1 MGKIDLIVQP
11 VASEMKE
18 FNQFF
23 RNYLTSDTRIL
34 NIITRYVIKTKG
46 KQMRPL
52 LVFLS
57 ARLFGETKASAYHA
71 AVLIE
76 LMHTATLIHDDVV
89 DDSDKRRG
97 FLSINSVWKN
107 KIAVLVG
114 DYFLAKG
121 LLLSVDKNEYELL
134 RIMSDAVKEMSEGEI
149 LQIRQSRKL
158 SITEEQ
164 YFEIIR
170 KKTAALISACASC
183 GAKSV
188 GASDED
194 VRQMAQFGEN
204 IGIAFQIKD
213 DLLDYQIKT
222 STGKPSGNDLKEKK
236 ITLLLIYSL
245 QHSSNQE
252 RKNILSII
260 NKGKTNNK
268 EKEFENFISFIT
280 SKGGIEYSTLKMNEF
295 KDKALQILD
304 QYPDNPSK
312 ISLKEFAL
320 FTIDRKQ

>member
-1 MGKIDLIVQP
+1 MGKIDLILQP

-57 ARLFGETKASAYHA
+57 ARLFDDTKSSAYHA

-121 LLLSVDKNEYELL
+121 LLLSVEKNEYELL
-134 RIMSDAVKEMSEGEI
+134 RIMSDAVKEMSEGEL
-149 LQIRQSRKL
+149 LQIEKARKL
-158 SITEEQ
+158 DISEEL
-164 YFEIIR
+164 YLKIIR
-170 KKTAALISACASC
+170 KKTAVLIASC
-183 GAKSV
+183 AAAGTVASGAGKD
-188 GASDED
+188 AAEKMY
-194 VRQMAQFGEN
+194 RFGEAL
-204 IGIAFQIKD
+204 GMAFQIKD
-213 DLLDYQIKT
+213 DLFDFIPGNK
-222 STGKPSGNDLKEKK
+222 TGKPWGNDLREKK
-236 ITLLLIYSL
+236 ITLPLIYTLSHCTGTEKRQVL
-245 QHSSNQE
+245 RIVNQKKITDTHIGIVVDYINKYKGFGYASKRMDE
-252 RKNILSII
+252 YIGTAREILS
-260 NKGKTNNK
+260 
-268 EKEFENFISFIT
+268 SF
-280 SKGGIEYSTLKMNEF
+280 SDNE
-295 KDKALQILD
+295 ARR
-304 QYPDNPSK
+304 
-312 ISLKEFAL
+312 AL
-320 FTIDRKQ
+320 FLFVDYVVSREK